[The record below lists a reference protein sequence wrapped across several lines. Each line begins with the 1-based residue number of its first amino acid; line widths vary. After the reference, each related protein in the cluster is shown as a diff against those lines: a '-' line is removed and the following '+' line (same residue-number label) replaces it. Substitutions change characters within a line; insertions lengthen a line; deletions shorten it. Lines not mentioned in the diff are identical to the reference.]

1 MLQNNLYQW
10 AQISFLPSQYIQ
22 YVMELL
28 KVTGTGTDVTKQEK
42 HNNGM
47 PKETDARA
55 WCCAGKPKREKT
67 EFQQRN

>member
-47 PKETDARA
+47 PKENDARA
-55 WCCAGKPKREKT
+55 
-67 EFQQRN
+67 